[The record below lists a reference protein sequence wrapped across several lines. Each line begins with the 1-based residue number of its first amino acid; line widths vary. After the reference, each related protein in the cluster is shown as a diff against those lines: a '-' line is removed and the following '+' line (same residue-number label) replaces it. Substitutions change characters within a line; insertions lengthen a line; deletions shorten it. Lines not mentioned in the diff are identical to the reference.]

1 MARCLKPLHFALASD
16 RCLALTPVAPSPSA
30 AERDRA
36 TKTILIRGGAE
47 AGRVHIRFDG
57 PKTIRRGDFLRIR
70 VMTNGRRVGG
80 HSFSLVR
87 GSLRPRTREARRLC
101 YSPGRICQ
109 EIGGWHGTDG
119 QGPVTRNPVRTGRGG
134 WDTEGNFGRRGD
146 SWYTGLRRGSSL
158 RQVVSAPPGTVLH
171 FMCAIHPAA
180 QGQIRVVAR
189 D

>member
-1 MARCLKPLHFALASD
+1 MARTLKAPFAFAAILLAM
-16 RCLALTPVAPSPSA
+16 APAAPSPSA
-30 AERDRA
+30 AKGDRV
-36 TKTILIRGGAE
+36 TETILIRGGSK

-87 GSLRPRTREARRLC
+87 GSLRPRTREARRVC

-119 QGPVTRNPVRTGRGG
+119 QGPVTRNPVRTGRRG
-134 WDTEGNFGRRGD
+134 WDTAGNYGRRGD

-180 QGQIRVVAR
+180 QGQIRVIR
-189 D
+189 G

>member
-1 MARCLKPLHFALASD
+1 MTYSVRALLALAALL
-16 RCLALTPVAPSPSA
+16 LALAPAAAPPSA
-30 AERDRA
+30 AERARA

-57 PKTIRRGDFLRIR
+57 PKTIARGDFLRVK

-87 GSLRPRTREARRLC
+87 GALRPRTREGRRLC
-101 YSPGRICQ
+101 YSPGHICQ
-109 EIGGWHGTDG
+109 EIGSWHGTNG

-134 WDTEGNFGRRGD
+134 WDIEGNYGRRGD
-146 SWYTGLRRGSSL
+146 SWYTGLRRGSTF

-180 QGQIRVVAR
+180 QGQIRVVR
-189 D
+189 G